1 MAGVPCVVDTCSVTN
16 TVDIN
21 GRLNIDVNLKTNGG
35 IECAEGEGLAVSIFG
50 DPSAVA
56 PGTLTDCDNL
66 LGVTTDNEMFAKRP
80 GFEAILINGDDAVDV
95 PNSADAFSD
104 YSTDFVVENN
114 ADCSRIAIIN
124 TQLVIA
130 FDADAGG
137 HDAMFSF
144 EYGFQAVSGT
154 VGGGGTTTRRATVG
168 GNVAINGSFRV
179 HSQDVTT
186 ILVVGS
192 GASFRARSR
201 CQRIAVGQNVD
212 SAGTNLGFSGAHRV
226 ALLDLASGNLIS

>member
-1 MAGVPCVVDTCSVTN
+1 MAGVPCVNDTCSVN
-16 TVDIN
+16 STVDTN
-21 GRLNIDVNLKTNGG
+21 GRLNINVNLKTNGG
-35 IECAEGEGLAVSIFG
+35 LECAEGEGVAASIFG
-50 DPSAVA
+50 DPAAVA

-66 LGVTTDNEMFAKRP
+66 LGVTTDNDLFARRP
-80 GFEAILINGDDAVDV
+80 GFEVILVNGDDAVDV
-95 PNSADAFSD
+95 PNSAGAFSD

-114 ADCSRIAIIN
+114 ADCTRIAIIN

-130 FDADAGG
+130 FNADAGG

-144 EYGFQAVSGT
+144 EYGFNSISGT

-168 GNVAINGSFRV
+168 GDVPINGSFRV

-186 ILVVGS
+186 ILLVGA
-192 GASFRARSR
+192 GASFQARSR
-201 CQRIAVGQNVD
+201 CQRAVVGQNVD
-212 SAGTNLGFSGAHRV
+212 SAGASLGFSGAHRI